1 MNELFVALQFACTIG
16 AAWALICRLSVM
28 SGKTLKEVRRQHA
41 WLLASLLFSLV
52 LPAPLNGAVLAL
64 GVVVFLAY
72 SSRRWHRPE
81 MREHITKPMDLD
93 EKFMHHISGG
103 KK

>member
-1 MNELFVALQFACTIG
+1 MTELFVAMQFACTV
-16 AAWALICRLSVM
+16 AACWALVCRLSMM

-41 WLLASLLFSLV
+41 SLLAALLFSLV
-52 LPAPLNGAVLAL
+52 LPAPFNGAVLAL
-64 GVVVFLAY
+64 GVVAFLAY

-81 MREHITKPMDLD
+81 MREHITKPADLD
-93 EKFMHHISGG
+93 ENFMHHISGG